1 MKGDDRL
8 LLIEKNLS
16 VNYLIDDILTAIPT
30 KVFYV
35 QVEDDELK
43 DIHYEFFLGDH
54 HFISKAS
61 DVTELA
67 IKNLQKVLPK
77 NIIIASCQSCRYG
90 NFCPYGDND
99 NEVFCLKG
107 IEIFNKNDVCEFF
120 SLGKDVERRR
130 HLLDF
135 CQNYK
140 PISPKE
146 QYTYNDWE

>member
-1 MKGDDRL
+1 ML
-8 LLIEKNLS
+8 VEKTLS
-16 VNYLIDDILTAIPT
+16 VNYLIDDTLTVIPT

-35 QVEDDELK
+35 PLEDDALK
-43 DIHYEFFLGDH
+43 DIHYEIFLGNQ

-77 NIIIASCQSCRYG
+77 NIKIASCQSCRYG
-90 NFCPYGDND
+90 NFCPYGDQD
-99 NEVFCLKG
+99 NEVFCLKD
-107 IEIFNKNDVCEFF
+107 IEIFAKKDVCGFF
-120 SLGKDVERRR
+120 SLGTDVEKRRR

-140 PISPKE
+140 QLSPKE